1 MADDEELFSAARAQP
16 SATLSRALEYAAAV
30 FATVRSASTAS
41 PAQPPVTPLQHP
53 SMTGA
58 PPSPMTL
65 PPSVVQHRHHQ
76 HHLEEGLRVQASH
89 HHLLTHHRPHEH
101 LEDGLLRSFHPRVQ
115 WLERVFP
122 TPPPAFL
129 SAEWVEAP
137 ESAGA
142 VPPLQEPLSLQLL
155 AVQHLLL
162 EMHALVVEVRREHAH
177 KDGSERYFARA
188 ASRRH
193 AELLQREGAVEA
205 REAAATARELA
216 AEGAEHSGGVRG
228 SHAGVFTHPD
238 VFAHPGIAEERTLR
252 QSADRRFVRER
263 EARRAAR
270 IRHQHVMAVTHAQHA
285 VALAAAKVTTRE
297 RDDADAFFLS
307 RRDTS
312 NTTPLTSFRRTT
324 PRGLA
329 TRPRSVATAVRVAAA
344 AASPGTVA
352 PPTLTVAD
360 DETHMLHLHP
370 QEEASPIHS
379 PESAGERY
387 LHTIAGLLVT
397 SAREGRGIEGVSH
410 ALEASSHDGNE
421 EDSQHG
427 EDGSGVRSPPTCI
440 QSSRVSIVSGSAA
453 ASIIMSPIRSAQHG
467 SFPLR
472 SEHREW
478 LREGAE
484 GGDDDESIVVIQREE
499 ALHPPPP

>member
-1 MADDEELFSAARAQP
+1 M
-16 SATLSRALEYAAAV
+16 
-30 FATVRSASTAS
+30 
-41 PAQPPVTPLQHP
+41 PV
-53 SMTGA
+53 
-58 PPSPMTL
+58 
-65 PPSVVQHRHHQ
+65 V
-76 HHLEEGLRVQASH
+76 
-89 HHLLTHHRPHEH
+89 THTKI
-101 LEDGLLRSFHPRVQ
+101 S
-115 WLERVFP
+115 
-122 TPPPAFL
+122 
-129 SAEWVEAP
+129 
-137 ESAGA
+137 
-142 VPPLQEPLSLQLL
+142 
-155 AVQHLLL
+155 
-162 EMHALVVEVRREHAH
+162 
-177 KDGSERYFARA
+177 
-188 ASRRH
+188 
-193 AELLQREGAVEA
+193 
-205 REAAATARELA
+205 
-216 AEGAEHSGGVRG
+216 
-228 SHAGVFTHPD
+228 
-238 VFAHPGIAEERTLR
+238 R

-297 RDDADAFFLS
+297 RDDSDAFFLS

-344 AASPGTVA
+344 ADSPGTVA

-410 ALEASSHDGNE
+410 ALQASSHDGNE

-440 QSSRVSIVSGSAA
+440 QSSHASIVSGSAA
-453 ASIIMSPIRSAQHG
+453 ASIIMSPIRSAQHRNELAPHQ
-467 SFPLR
+467 PLLQPSPR
-472 SEHREW
+472 RPVRQHYNLKVAAPLCLYPHR
-478 LREGAE
+478 RRHQ
-484 GGDDDESIVVIQREE
+484 QRWQR
-499 ALHPPPP
+499 PRPRCR